1 MSAESS
7 RLNALD
13 LCEVTQRMRERPNV
27 IRDRKFHGV
36 IYPAC
41 FVGSDAVAWLKQTYQ
56 LSENEA
62 MTLGQRMIDLF
73 IVHHVVDQRPFR
85 DGKFFYRFHQDEGVR

>member
-41 FVGSDAVAWLKQTYQ
+41 FVGSDAVAWLK
-56 LSENEA
+56 
-62 MTLGQRMIDLF
+62 
-73 IVHHVVDQRPFR
+73 
-85 DGKFFYRFHQDEGVR
+85 